1 MLEQPAILL
10 IEDEA
15 RLRDNLQTLLQ
26 SEGYRVTTA
35 PNGAEGIKSLRKES
49 FDLVITDLVM
59 PEVDGFQVLEYLKAY
74 SPDTVVVV
82 MTAYV
87 SAGSAI
93 DAMRKGAYDYLSKPF
108 EFELMKATITRA
120 LEKAHLQKSL
130 RHYMNKLERMVDER
144 TEALQQANARL
155 EAANRLKSEFL
166 ANMSH
171 EIRTPMNGIIG
182 MTELALDTNL
192 TAEQREYLT
201 LVKASADSLLTIL
214 NDILDFSKIEAGK
227 LALEPV
233 PFALRENLGTT
244 LKTLALRAHQKGLEL
259 ASHVYADVPGILVG
273 DPGRLRQIVV
283 NLVGNAIKFTDQGE
297 VVVEVR
303 QHQEPVPNA
312 SASKPGDNQEMV
324 LHVSVRDTGIG
335 IPVEKHHLIFEPFTQ
350 ADGSTTRKHGGSGL
364 GLAIASHLVELM
376 GGQLWVESTV
386 DQGSTFHFTARFD
399 VLRQPLS
406 TPTSIKKM
414 DLRDL
419 PVLVVDDNATNR
431 RILHGMLTHWGM
443 QPTTAESGPAALEI
457 LERTADSGRFF
468 PLVLLDA
475 HMPGMDGLTVAEQ
488 IKHNS
493 RLQRATILM
502 LSSSDQRHIEGRCR
516 QIGVPIYLRK
526 PITRAELWEAMV
538 AALSL
543 ADFQDEE
550 RAALD
555 RRDEAPHPLNQV
567 PMKRLRILLAEDN
580 VVNQRLVV
588 RLLEKHGH
596 TMSIANT
603 GHEVLT
609 TLDQQPVDLVLM
621 DVQMPEMDGLEATA
635 AIREQERQR
644 GGHLPIIALTAH
656 AMKGDQERCLAA
668 GMDGYVSKPI
678 NMQTL
683 SEAIS
688 LVLDD
693 ITPLNFLAVASDAR
707 DEIDSYE
714 TGTASCPYAT
724 SICTTLSV
732 LYT

>member
-1 MLEQPAILL
+1 MSEQPTILL

-26 SEGYRVTTA
+26 TEGYCVTTA

-74 SPDTVVVV
+74 SPNTVVVV

-87 SAGSAI
+87 SASSAI

-108 EFELMKATITRA
+108 ELELMKATITRA

-182 MTELALDTNL
+182 MTELALDTDL

-259 ASHVYADVPGILVG
+259 VSHVHSDVPDTLVG
-273 DPGRLRQIVV
+273 DPGRLRQIIV

-297 VVVEVR
+297 VLVEVR
-303 QHQEPVPNA
+303 EHQEVIPCTSQPE
-312 SASKPGDNQEMV
+312 DNQKMV

-335 IPVEKHHLIFEPFTQ
+335 IPAEKHHLIFEPFTQ

-364 GLAIASHLVELM
+364 GLAIASHIVELM
-376 GGQLWVESTV
+376 GGRLWVESTV

-399 VLRQPLS
+399 VLRRPLL
-406 TPTSIKKM
+406 TPASVEKM
-414 DLRDL
+414 DLQDL

-431 RILHGMLTHWGM
+431 RVLHDMLTRWGM
-443 QPTTAESGPAALEI
+443 QPTTAGSGPEALEI
-457 LERTADSGRFF
+457 LERTVDSGRFF
-468 PLVLLDA
+468 PLILLDA
-475 HMPGMDGLTVAEQ
+475 RMPDMDGLAVAEQ
-488 IKHNS
+488 IKHDS
-493 RLQRATILM
+493 RLKKATILM
-502 LSSSDQRHIEGRCR
+502 LSSSDQRDLEGCCR
-516 QIGVPIYLRK
+516 QLGVPMYLRK
-526 PITRAELWEAMV
+526 PITKAELWEAMIAV
-538 AALSL
+538 LSR
-543 ADFQDEE
+543 AKSQDEE
-550 RAALD
+550 RGAVHG
-555 RRDEAPHPLNQV
+555 RDDASPPIDQAPI
-567 PMKRLRILLAEDN
+567 KRLRILLAEDN

-596 TMSIANT
+596 SMLIANT

-621 DVQMPEMDGLEATA
+621 DVQMPEMDGFEATA

-678 NMQTL
+678 NVQTL
-683 SEAIS
+683 SEVIS
-688 LVLDD
+688 LVLDAVA
-693 ITPLNFLAVASDAR
+693 PLNFLAAASDAR
-707 DEIDSYE
+707 
-714 TGTASCPYAT
+714 G
-724 SICTTLSV
+724 
-732 LYT
+732 

>member
-1 MLEQPAILL
+1 MFEQPAILL

-26 SEGYRVTTA
+26 TEGYCVTTA

-74 SPDTVVVV
+74 SPNTVVVV

-87 SAGSAI
+87 SASSAI

-130 RHYMNKLERMVDER
+130 RHYMSKLERMVDER

-182 MTELALDTNL
+182 MTELALDTHL

-259 ASHVYADVPGILVG
+259 ASHVHPDVPDTLVG
-273 DPGRLRQIVV
+273 DSGRLRQIIV

-297 VVVEVR
+297 VLVEVR
-303 QHQEPVPNA
+303 RHQEATPCTSTPE
-312 SASKPGDNQEMV
+312 DNQKMA
-324 LHVSVRDTGIG
+324 LHVSVRDTGVG
-335 IPVEKHHLIFEPFTQ
+335 IPAEKHHLIFEPFTQ

-376 GGQLWVESTV
+376 GGRLWVESTV

-399 VLRQPLS
+399 VLRRPLS
-406 TPTSIKKM
+406 TPASVEKV
-414 DLRDL
+414 DLQNL

-431 RILHGMLTHWGM
+431 RILQDMLTHWGM
-443 QPTTAESGPAALEI
+443 QPTTAGSGSEALEI

-468 PLVLLDA
+468 PLILLDA
-475 HMPGMDGLTVAEQ
+475 RMPGMDGLAVAEQ
-488 IKHNS
+488 IKHDS
-493 RLQRATILM
+493 RLQKAIILM
-502 LSSSDQRHIEGRCR
+502 LSSSDQRDIEGHCH
-516 QIGVPIYLRK
+516 QLGVHVYLRK
-526 PITRAELWEAMV
+526 PITKAELWEAMT
-538 AALSL
+538 AALSRAKL
-543 ADFQDEE
+543 PDEE
-550 RAALD
+550 RAALHG
-555 RRDEAPHPLNQV
+555 RDDAPPHIDQAPI
-567 PMKRLRILLAEDN
+567 KRLRILLAEDN
-580 VVNQRLVV
+580 AVNQRLVV

-596 TMSIANT
+596 TMLIANT

-621 DVQMPEMDGLEATA
+621 DVQMPEMDGFEATA
-635 AIREQERQR
+635 VIREQERQK

-668 GMDGYVSKPI
+668 GMDGYVTKPI
-678 NMQTL
+678 NVQTL

-693 ITPLNFLAVASDAR
+693 VTPLKFLA
-707 DEIDSYE
+707 
-714 TGTASCPYAT
+714 AT
-724 SICTTLSV
+724 SNARGLNRSI
-732 LYT
+732 

>member
-1 MLEQPAILL
+1 MFEQPAILL

-26 SEGYRVTTA
+26 TEGYCVTTA

-74 SPDTVVVV
+74 SPNTVVVV

-87 SAGSAI
+87 SASSAI

-130 RHYMNKLERMVDER
+130 RHYMSKLERMVDER

-182 MTELALDTNL
+182 MTELALDTHL

-259 ASHVYADVPGILVG
+259 ASHVHPDVPDTLVG
-273 DPGRLRQIVV
+273 DSGRLRQIIV

-297 VVVEVR
+297 VLVEVR
-303 QHQEPVPNA
+303 RHQEATPCTSTPE
-312 SASKPGDNQEMV
+312 DNQKMA
-324 LHVSVRDTGIG
+324 LHVSVRDTGVG
-335 IPVEKHHLIFEPFTQ
+335 IPAEKHHLIFEPFTQ

-376 GGQLWVESTV
+376 GGRLWVESTV

-399 VLRQPLS
+399 VLRRPLS
-406 TPTSIKKM
+406 TPASVEKM
-414 DLRDL
+414 DLQNL

-431 RILHGMLTHWGM
+431 RILQDMLTHWGM
-443 QPTTAESGPAALEI
+443 QPTTAGSGSEALEI

-468 PLVLLDA
+468 PLILLDA
-475 HMPGMDGLTVAEQ
+475 RMPGMDGLAVAEQ
-488 IKHNS
+488 IKHDS
-493 RLQRATILM
+493 RLQKAIILM
-502 LSSSDQRHIEGRCR
+502 LSSSDQRDIEGHCH
-516 QIGVPIYLRK
+516 QLGVHVYLRK
-526 PITRAELWEAMV
+526 PITKAELWEAMT
-538 AALSL
+538 AALSRAKL
-543 ADFQDEE
+543 PDEE
-550 RAALD
+550 RAALHG
-555 RRDEAPHPLNQV
+555 RDDAPPHIDQAPI
-567 PMKRLRILLAEDN
+567 KRLRILLAEDN
-580 VVNQRLVV
+580 AVNQRLVV

-596 TMSIANT
+596 TMLIANT

-621 DVQMPEMDGLEATA
+621 DVQMPEMDGFEATA
-635 AIREQERQR
+635 VIREQERQK

-668 GMDGYVSKPI
+668 GMDGYVTKPI
-678 NMQTL
+678 NVQTL

-693 ITPLNFLAVASDAR
+693 VTPLKFLA
-707 DEIDSYE
+707 
-714 TGTASCPYAT
+714 AT
-724 SICTTLSV
+724 SNARGLNRSI
-732 LYT
+732 

>member
-1 MLEQPAILL
+1 MFEQPVILL

-26 SEGYRVTTA
+26 TEGYCVTTA

-74 SPDTVVVV
+74 SPNTVVVV

-87 SAGSAI
+87 SASSAI

-130 RHYMNKLERMVDER
+130 RHYMSKLERMVDER

-182 MTELALDTNL
+182 MTELALDTHL

-259 ASHVYADVPGILVG
+259 ASHVHPDVPDTLVG
-273 DPGRLRQIVV
+273 DSGRLRQIIV

-297 VVVEVR
+297 VLVEVR
-303 QHQEPVPNA
+303 RHQEATPCTSTPE
-312 SASKPGDNQEMV
+312 DNQKMA
-324 LHVSVRDTGIG
+324 LHVSVRDTGVG
-335 IPVEKHHLIFEPFTQ
+335 IPAEKHHLIFEPFTQ

-376 GGQLWVESTV
+376 GGRLWVESTV

-399 VLRQPLS
+399 VLRRPLS
-406 TPTSIKKM
+406 TPASVEKM
-414 DLRDL
+414 DLQNL

-431 RILHGMLTHWGM
+431 RILQDMLTHWGM
-443 QPTTAESGPAALEI
+443 QPTTAGSGSEALEI

-468 PLVLLDA
+468 PLILLDA
-475 HMPGMDGLTVAEQ
+475 RMPGMDGLAVAEQ
-488 IKHNS
+488 IKHDS
-493 RLQRATILM
+493 RLQKAIILM
-502 LSSSDQRHIEGRCR
+502 LSSSDQRDIEGHCH
-516 QIGVPIYLRK
+516 QLGVHVYLRK
-526 PITRAELWEAMV
+526 PITKAELWEAMT
-538 AALSL
+538 AALSRAKL
-543 ADFQDEE
+543 PDEE
-550 RAALD
+550 RAALHG
-555 RRDEAPHPLNQV
+555 RDDAPPHIDQAPI
-567 PMKRLRILLAEDN
+567 KRLRILLAEDN
-580 VVNQRLVV
+580 AVNQRLVV

-596 TMSIANT
+596 TMLIANT

-621 DVQMPEMDGLEATA
+621 DVQMPEMDGFEATA
-635 AIREQERQR
+635 VIREQERQK

-668 GMDGYVSKPI
+668 GMDGYVTKPI
-678 NMQTL
+678 NVQTL

-693 ITPLNFLAVASDAR
+693 VTPLKFLA
-707 DEIDSYE
+707 
-714 TGTASCPYAT
+714 AT
-724 SICTTLSV
+724 SNARGLNRSI
-732 LYT
+732 